1 MATSS
6 IRRTEQNSPDSL
18 NERIRRQT
26 EASLTRA
33 LEGGRAGIDA
43 RLAKLEQE
51 WDTERLLQAVAAG
64 FTLSGIVLGSSVNPK
79 WYALPGVVAA
89 FLLQHALQGWCPPL
103 PLIRALGVR
112 TPLEIEE
119 ERFAL
124 KVARG
129 DFGRARAQPL
139 EASHPRTLLA
149 AAKR

>member
-6 IRRTEQNSPDSL
+6 IRRTEQNSPHL
-18 NERIRRQT
+18 VNERIRWQT
-26 EASLTRA
+26 EASLRRA
-33 LEGGRAGIDA
+33 LEGGRGAIDA
-43 RLAKLEQE
+43 RLAELEQE
-51 WDTERLLQAVAAG
+51 WDTERLLQALAAG
-64 FTLSGIVLGSSVNPK
+64 FTLSGIVLGSTVNRR

-89 FLLQHALQGWCPPL
+89 FLLQHAIQGWCPPL

-129 DFGRARAQPL
+129 DFGRVRAETL
-139 EASHPRTLLA
+139 DASHPRTLLA
-149 AAKR
+149 AAKL

>member
-6 IRRTEQNSPDSL
+6 IRRTEENSPRL
-18 NERIRRQT
+18 ANERIRRRT
-26 EASLTRA
+26 EASLSRA
-33 LEGGRAGIDA
+33 LSGGRAAIDA
-43 RLAKLEQE
+43 RLAELERE
-51 WDTERLLQAVAAG
+51 WDTERLLQALAAG
-64 FTLSGIVLGSSVNPK
+64 FTLSGIVLGSTVNRK

-89 FLLQHALQGWCPPL
+89 FLLQHAIQGWCPPL

-129 DFGRARAQPL
+129 DFGRARAQTIN
-139 EASHPRTLLA
+139 ASHPRTLLA
-149 AAKR
+149 AAAR

>member
-6 IRRTEQNSPDSL
+6 IRRTEQNSPHL
-18 NERIRRQT
+18 VNERIRRQT

-33 LEGGRAGIDA
+33 LEGGRGAIDA
-43 RLAKLEQE
+43 RLAELEQE
-51 WDTERLLQAVAAG
+51 WDTERLLQALAAG
-64 FTLSGIVLGSSVNPK
+64 FTLSGIVLGSTVNRR

-89 FLLQHALQGWCPPL
+89 FLLQHAIQGWCPPL

-129 DFGRARAQPL
+129 DFGRVRARTL
-139 EASHPRTLLA
+139 DASHPRTLLA
-149 AAKR
+149 AAKL